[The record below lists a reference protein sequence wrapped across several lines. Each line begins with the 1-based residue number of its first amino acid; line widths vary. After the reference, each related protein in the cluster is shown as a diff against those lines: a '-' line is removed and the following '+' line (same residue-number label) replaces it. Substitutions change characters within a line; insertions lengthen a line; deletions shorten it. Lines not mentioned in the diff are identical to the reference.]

1 MVILGLLKYLS
12 KYTWLL
18 RSAATESLASA
29 LPAQLGSAAN
39 FCPST
44 PGSVSVVS
52 FPPNLLIVR
61 LLYCPSRRRE
71 RLRKIR
77 ENSPRGLSPREEI
90 PEAQAGGQ
98 LGAHFLPPPTK
109 GSGKNF
115 CPSPK
120 QAPLIRSLRTVS
132 LARDQETL
140 QAVRRCLSKP
150 AAFRQV

>member
-18 RSAATESLASA
+18 RSAATGSLASA

-98 LGAHFLPPPTK
+98 LGAHFLFPPRREVARISAPPP
-109 GSGKNF
+109 SRH
-115 CPSPK
+115 P
-120 QAPLIRSLRTVS
+120 
-132 LARDQETL
+132 
-140 QAVRRCLSKP
+140 
-150 AAFRQV
+150 